1 MTRPTRRP
9 RRDSSFHRP
18 HRKTGTSRPGN
29 VSNLFVTALVWLGAA
44 CLLGGCASS
53 RPDATA
59 AWRPTEES
67 SSLDPLLILRE
78 AADHEALYTLAGGLK
93 PMSTGIW
100 RGSFS
105 VEDPDLTDLR
115 EARRALAVLRNDA
128 WYADVQVF
136 NREHDGER
144 AAHGFVVHR
153 RALARMI
160 ERHEAFW
167 NPWGITSGTHP
178 SEVVAV
184 VDRMPRADRWRGY
197 GYLFGYP
204 DHAVDFFVES
214 GLAAEDG
221 REVGPGKDR
230 EFIQIPTQAADSG
243 RFTYAVPPGHVPTI
257 TDRRLA
263 QEAERILAAY
273 AGRRPSMQNVPTTV
287 EELLRLND
295 RFEPSAMFLV
305 PIVPRGVETV
315 SP

>member
-1 MTRPTRRP
+1 MTRPTRPPGRE
-9 RRDSSFHRP
+9 SSFHRP
-18 HRKTGTSRPGN
+18 HRKTSTSRPGN
-29 VSNLFVTALVWLGAA
+29 VSNALVAALAWLGAA

-53 RPDATA
+53 QPDATT
-59 AWRPTEES
+59 AWRPAEAP
-67 SSLDPLLILRE
+67 SSLDQLLILRE

-100 RGSFS
+100 KGSFS

-136 NREHDGER
+136 HREHDGER

-204 DHAVDFFVES
+204 DDAVDFFVES

-230 EFIQIPTQAADSG
+230 QFIQIPTQAADSG

-273 AGRRPSMQNVPTTV
+273 EDRRPSMQNVPTTV

-305 PIVPRGVETV
+305 PIVPRGAETV

>member
-1 MTRPTRRP
+1 MIRSTRRP
-9 RRDSSFHRP
+9 GRESSPHRP
-18 HRKTGTSRPGN
+18 DPKTGPSRSGN
-29 VSNLFVTALVWLGAA
+29 ASATLIAGVAWLGAA
-44 CLLGGCASS
+44 CLLGGCATSQ
-53 RPDATA
+53 PDTTD
-59 AWRPTEES
+59 AWRSAEAP
-67 SSLDPLLILRE
+67 SSLDPFLILRE
-78 AADHEALYTLAGGLK
+78 ATDHEALYTLAGGLK

-100 RGSFS
+100 RGSFV
-105 VEDPDLTDLR
+105 VEDPDLTDVR

-136 NREHDGER
+136 DREHDGER

-204 DHAVDFFVES
+204 DDAVDFFVES

-230 EFIQIPTQAADSG
+230 QFIQIPTQAADSG
-243 RFTYAVPPGHVPTI
+243 RFTYAVPPGHVPTVA
-257 TDRRLA
+257 DRRLA
-263 QEAERILAAY
+263 LEAGRILAEY
-273 AGRRPSMQNVPTTV
+273 AERRPLMGDVPSTV
-287 EELLRLND
+287 EELLRLNA
-295 RFEPSAMFLV
+295 RFEPSAMVVV
-305 PIVPRGVETV
+305 PIVPRSAETV
-315 SP
+315 AP